1 MNNLAR
7 FYFKLRQNIDLEG
20 DILLARLELEA
31 LMSVQL
37 ENVPSMANLERLE
50 PASANLKG
58 LSKPSSHCRTNGV
71 QGFAAHASV
80 TKLSRLIKCLS
91 FIERIFCFTEND
103 CVVVDYIDQ
112 VQRNCGNVLRYY
124 QKGGTLLIEAI
135 PHFAIFEF
143 SQTPLMRSKTPGEV
157 KKNLDLLLT
166 GLFGKTN
173 IPQAKKIVIEAL
185 KAKNSSSLLSHD
197 IHYYKAK
204 FFPRMVRAL
213 INIGSNTIDGAPLKV
228 IDNFV
233 GSGTT
238 LLEAAT
244 LGFESMGIDLDPL
257 SVLISNTKIEVL
269 NYDSSLLGKEYV
281 RIIDEI
287 EMSRSGQR
295 TLLRDPQ
302 LGKYLSEKEL
312 FPEWLL
318 KNRKMTAD
326 VASEL
331 VEDVNLLRLAQE
343 ISTPEIRELV
353 QVLISD
359 AITRKVKMRILGT
372 GSGRFSLSFAKT
384 PLLYIFSRS
393 LRNYVKVAAVAEWLK
408 EVLKI
413 NLAPAKAIIGD
424 ARCLPK
430 EVTNFDILV
439 TSPPYLPASSGR
451 ESYAKAR
458 AISLRALG
466 VSEVDSLIDDA
477 VGGMNGHNIDLSQLS
492 EKEME
497 VVTWLAQ
504 DELRR
509 VKAEPTA
516 RYFLDMRQSFNEM
529 YRVLNRGAF
538 VALVSG
544 KQNTFYKFSTRE
556 VLYVVPTVELLA
568 GEAQKAGFDVENL
581 IDVQLKKSNRNA
593 RPRSLD
599 DYYETVVILRKP

>member
-37 ENVPSMANLERLE
+37 ENVPSMAILERLE

-103 CVVVDYIDQ
+103 CAVVDYIDQ

-135 PHFAIFEF
+135 PHFTIFEL

-157 KKNLDLLLT
+157 KENLDLLLT

-173 IPQAKKIVIEAL
+173 ILQAKKIVIEAL
-185 KAKNSSSLLSHD
+185 KVKNSSSLLSHD

-269 NYDSSLLGKEYV
+269 NYDSSLLEKEYT

-295 TLLRDPQ
+295 ILLRDPQ
-302 LGKYLSEKEL
+302 LSKYLSEKEL

-326 VASEL
+326 VTSEL

-343 ISTPEIRELV
+343 ISTPENRELV

-359 AITRKVKMRILGT
+359 AIARKVKMRILGT

-393 LRNYVKVAAVAEWLK
+393 LRKYVKVAAVAEWLK

-413 NLAPAKAIIGD
+413 NLAPAKVITGD

-430 EVTNFDILV
+430 EVINFDILV

-466 VSEVDSLIDDA
+466 VSDVDSLIDDA
-477 VGGMNGHNIDLSQLS
+477 VGGMNGRNIDLSQLS
-492 EKEME
+492 EKEMK
-497 VVTWLAQ
+497 VVAWLAQ

-568 GEAQKAGFDVENL
+568 EEAQKAGFDVENL

-599 DYYETVVILRKP
+599 DYYETVIILRKP

>member
-1 MNNLAR
+1 MKNLAR
-7 FYFKLRQNIDLEG
+7 FYFKLRQNIDIEG
-20 DILLARLELEA
+20 DILLARLELKA

-37 ENVPSMANLERLE
+37 ESVANMANLERLE
-50 PASANLKG
+50 PSSVSLEG
-58 LSKPSSHCRTNGV
+58 LSKPSSHCRSNGV
-71 QGFAAHASV
+71 QGFAAHAPV
-80 TKLSRLIKCLS
+80 NKLSRLIKCLS
-91 FIERIFCFTEND
+91 FIERIYCFTEND
-103 CVVVDYIDQ
+103 CLVVAYLNQ
-112 VQRNCGNVLRYY
+112 VQGNCGNVLRYY
-124 QKGGTLLIEAI
+124 ERGGLLLIEAI
-135 PHFAIFEF
+135 PHFTIFEL
-143 SQTPLMRSKTPGEV
+143 SQTPLMRSKTPEEV
-157 KKNLDLLLT
+157 KKNLDLLLA

-173 IPQAKKIVIEAL
+173 IPRAKEIVFEAL
-185 KAKNSSSLLSHD
+185 KVKNSSSLLSHD

-213 INIGSNTIDGAPLKV
+213 INIGSNTIDRGPLKV

-257 SVLISNTKIEVL
+257 SVLISNTKIEAL
-269 NYDSSLLGKEYV
+269 NYESSLLEEEHV

-302 LGKYLSEKEL
+302 LRKYLSEKEL

-326 VASEL
+326 VTSEL
-331 VEDVNLLRLAQE
+331 VADVNLLRLALE
-343 ISTPEIRELV
+343 ISTPEIRELI

-359 AITRKVKMRILGT
+359 AIARKVKMRILGT

-384 PLLYIFSRS
+384 PLLDIFSRS
-393 LRNYVKVAAVAEWLK
+393 LRNYVKVAAVGEWLK
-408 EVLKI
+408 EVLRI

-424 ARCLPK
+424 ARSLPR

-458 AISLRALG
+458 AISLRTLG
-466 VSEVDSLIDDA
+466 VSDVDSLIDDA
-477 VGGMNGHNIDLSQLS
+477 VGGMNGHNVDLSQLS
-492 EKEME
+492 EKEMN
-497 VVTWLAQ
+497 VVAWLGQ
-504 DELRR
+504 DELRD

-516 RYFLDMRQSFNEM
+516 RYFLDMRQSFSEM

-556 VLYVVPTVELLA
+556 ILYVVPTAELLTE
-568 GEAQKAGFDVENL
+568 EAQKAGFDVEDL

-599 DYYETVVILRKP
+599 DYYETVIILRKP

>member
-7 FYFKLRQNIDLEG
+7 FYFKLKQNIDIED

-31 LMSVQL
+31 LMSVQA
-37 ENVPSMANLERLE
+37 ESVPSMANLERLE
-50 PASANLKG
+50 PSSADLEG
-58 LSKPSSHCRTNGV
+58 LSKPSSHCRPNGV
-71 QGFAAHASV
+71 QGFAAHAPV

-91 FIERIFCFTEND
+91 FIERIYCFTENA
-103 CVVVDYIDQ
+103 CFVVDYINQ
-112 VQRNCGNVLRYY
+112 IQRSCGNILRYY
-124 QKGGTLLIEAI
+124 ERGGVLLIEAI
-135 PHFAIFEF
+135 PHFTIFEF
-143 SQTPLMRSKTPGEV
+143 SQTSLMRAKTPGEV

-166 GLFGKTN
+166 GLFGKTD
-173 IPQAKKIVIEAL
+173 ILQAKKIVIEAL
-185 KAKNSSSLLSHD
+185 KFKNSSSLLSHD

-213 INIGSNTIDGAPLKV
+213 INMGSNTIDGVPLKV

-244 LGFESMGIDLDPL
+244 LGFESIGVDLDPL
-257 SVLISNTKIEVL
+257 SVLISNTKIEAL
-269 NYDSSLLGKEYV
+269 NYESSLVEEEYTH
-281 RIIDEI
+281 IIDEI
-287 EMSRSGQR
+287 EMSRTGQR

-302 LGKYLSEKEL
+302 LRNYLSEKEL

-326 VASEL
+326 VTSEL
-331 VEDVNLLRLAQE
+331 VEDVNLLRLALE

-359 AITRKVKMRILGT
+359 AIARKVKMRILGT

-408 EVLKI
+408 VALKI
-413 NLAPAKAIIGD
+413 NLAPAKAIVGD
-424 ARCLPK
+424 ARSLSE
-430 EVTNFDILV
+430 EVSNFDILV

-466 VSEVDSLIDDA
+466 VSDVDSLIDNA
-477 VGGMNGHNIDLSQLS
+477 VGGMNGHNADLLQLS
-492 EKEME
+492 ENELE
-497 VVTWLAQ
+497 VVAWLAR
-504 DELRR
+504 DKLRY

-516 RYFLDMRQSFNEM
+516 RYFLDMRQSFSEM

-538 VALVSG
+538 AALVSG

-556 VLYVVPTVELLA
+556 VLYVVPTAKLLTE
-568 GEAQKAGFDVENL
+568 EAQRAGFHVENL

-599 DYYETVVILRKP
+599 DYYETVIILRKP